1 MSRRVAAVLV
11 SAAALLGPALAP
23 AHAAPTSKPQS
34 VSLRLGSVN
43 QSPRLFAPGLAM
55 SRASRTLM
63 PGQSL
68 TFPSELLRRPL
79 TIDSRPFLRLHL
91 SHTVPGD
98 VTLYV
103 RLQVLG
109 TEGALRQLIPDQ
121 PLVAPETLLSQ
132 GPQAD
137 VDLRLP
143 HVAAR
148 LAAKE
153 QLQVVL
159 SELGGSP
166 TDALH
171 PDVITVYLGA
181 LPGEDTDTH
190 DMGQVLDESKG
201 GKDPARLTLRVF
213 GEGPFQAW

>member
-1 MSRRVAAVLV
+1 MSRGRRIPATLATG
-11 SAAALLGPALAP
+11 ALLALLLTP
-23 AHAAPTSKPQS
+23 AHAAGSKPQA
-34 VSLRLGSVN
+34 VSLRLGSVK

-68 TFPSELLRRPL
+68 TFPSEPLRRPL

-103 RLQVLG
+103 RIQVLG
-109 TEGALRQLIPDQ
+109 AEGVVRDILPNQA
-121 PLVAPETLLSQ
+121 LVAPETVLAK

-137 VDLRLP
+137 IDLRMP
-143 HVAAR
+143 HVIAR
-148 LAAKE
+148 LAAKD

-159 SELGGSP
+159 SELSSSP

-171 PDVITVYLGA
+171 PDVLTVYLGA

-201 GKDPARLTLRVF
+201 GKDPARLTLRVT
-213 GEGPFQAW
+213 GDGPFQEW